1 MDLEKLIK
9 PKSIAV
15 VGVTDK
21 PGFGRGAANGA
32 MMSRIADHAYFVHP
46 KREELFGKKCWPSI
60 SALPEAV
67 DWRDTPWRSRS
78 RRSLIGTTCAS

>member
-1 MDLEKLIK
+1 MNLEKLIK

-46 KREELFGKKCWPSI
+46 KREELHDAVDQNVSI
-60 SALPEAV
+60 SLY
-67 DWRDTPWRSRS
+67 R
-78 RRSLIGTTCAS
+78 